1 MERWERL
8 TRRPRTCLAHSA
20 IRNSNVVW
28 DRRAAEPTTMI
39 APRRASRY
47 SCDVGRRDMNIAI
60 PLERMSATEKLQAID
75 EIWSDLAR
83 VSEDV
88 PSPSWHADV
97 LRAREQRIADGTSRF
112 LDIDE
117 AKQAGRERIT

>member
-1 MERWERL
+1 
-8 TRRPRTCLAHSA
+8 
-20 IRNSNVVW
+20 
-28 DRRAAEPTTMI
+28 
-39 APRRASRY
+39 
-47 SCDVGRRDMNIAI
+47 MNIAI
-60 PLERMSATEKLQAID
+60 PLERMSAMDKLQAIE

-97 LRAREQRIADGTSRF
+97 LRAREQRITDGRSRF

-117 AKQAGRERIT
+117 AKQAVRERLT